1 MALMQF
7 TVIPVGS
14 GTPSVGEYVALI
26 QKALERE
33 RVAYT
38 LNDMGTVVEG
48 KADDL
53 FALAAKM
60 HNLCFQRGL
69 QRVVTQVSV
78 DDRRDKEVGL
88 GDKIKSVRNRLE

>member
-7 TVIPVGS
+7 TVIPVGT

-33 RVAYT
+33 GVSYT

-48 KADDL
+48 EAAEL

-60 HNLCFQRGL
+60 HNLLFQRGM
-69 QRVVTQVSV
+69 R
-78 DDRRDKEVGL
+78 
-88 GDKIKSVRNRLE
+88 